1 MTASGPKGVRT
12 IVLALASLALAAAP
26 ASAGPPTLTTPR
38 GASEM
43 TCEISGAYRH
53 CFDHHGYEST
63 EQQSPGGYTH
73 GWDSTGHRWT
83 TWEHNGTTTTWPT
96 R

>member
-1 MTASGPKGVRT
+1 MTRLIAV
-12 IVLALASLALAAAP
+12 ALAIVAIG
-26 ASAGPPTLTTPR
+26 GPSHGQTL
-38 GASEM
+38 

-73 GWDSTGHRWT
+73 GWDNRGRTWT
-83 TWEHNGTTTTWPT
+83 TWEHDGRTYTWPT